1 MVASVQAPLAE
12 LSPTF
17 LQYKEESPIRQVRSV
32 RITNVS
38 DERVAFRVRTT
49 AGKRYAVS
57 PNKGFLAREESR
69 VITFEYH
76 PVLKSK
82 ASSELDLT
90 PGKVNDHQILCSL
103 TFNSSCNCKSTSYVD
118 FAIANYKC

>member
-17 LQYKEESPIRQVRSV
+17 LQYKKESPICQVRSV

-49 AGKRYAVS
+49 APQRYAVS

-69 VITFEYH
+69 LITFEYH
-76 PVLKSK
+76 PVLK

-103 TFNSSCNCKSTSYVD
+103 AV
-118 FAIANYKC
+118 